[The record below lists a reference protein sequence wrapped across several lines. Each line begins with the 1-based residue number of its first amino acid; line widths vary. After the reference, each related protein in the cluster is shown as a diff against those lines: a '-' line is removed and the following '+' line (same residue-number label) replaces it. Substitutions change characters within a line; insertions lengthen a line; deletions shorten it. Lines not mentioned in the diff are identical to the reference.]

1 MGFIIGVLLTVQV
14 ITCIFLVLIVLM
26 QPSKADGGLGAAF
39 GAGATDTLF
48 GARTGNVLTKATVW
62 SACIIFVTS
71 LLLAILI
78 AHQKTSSPV
87 LDKVVPT
94 PPTKAEKAATPDAAK
109 KEATKSSETAPAKD
123 APKSAA
129 PAKSAPADKAAEKP
143 AEKPAAPPA
152 PAKK

>member
-1 MGFIIGVLLTVQV
+1 MAFITGLLLTVQV
-14 ITCIFLVLIVLM
+14 LTCVFLILIVLM

-39 GAGATDTLF
+39 GGGATDTLF

-87 LDKVVPT
+87 LDKIAAT
-94 PPTKAEKAATPDAAK
+94 PPAAAEKASTPASTK
-109 KEATKSSETAPAKD
+109 KETPKLGEPAPAKE
-123 APKSAA
+123 AAKSTTPSTPVA
-129 PAKSAPADKAAEKP
+129 PAKSAPA
-143 AEKPAAPPA
+143 EKPAATPA

>member
-1 MGFIIGVLLTVQV
+1 MGYVTGFLLTVQV
-14 ITCIFLVLIVLM
+14 LTCVFMVLIVLM

-39 GAGATDTLF
+39 GGGATDSLF

-71 LLLAILI
+71 LLLAVLI

-87 LDKVVPT
+87 LDKVPAT
-94 PPTKAEKAATPDAAK
+94 PPAKAEKAATPGAAK
-109 KEATKSSETAPAKD
+109 KEAAKPSEAAPAKD

-129 PAKSAPADKAAEKP
+129 PATAAPAEKP